1 MKLLVH
7 FMITLFV
14 FLGIDLIWLGFIAKN
29 IYANAIGHLMSA
41 NVNWPAAIIFYIIFV
56 VGILYFVVEPA
67 LIHQN
72 LTKLFISAALFGFVT
87 YATFDLTSLATLKD
101 WPLNI
106 TFIDLAWGTSL
117 SLLVSNISYYLI
129 KFIS

>member
-7 FMITLFV
+7 FLITLFV

-29 IYANAIGHLMSA
+29 IYANAIGHLMSP

-72 LTKLFISAALFGFVT
+72 LTKLIIASALFGFVT

-106 TFIDLAWGTSL
+106 TIIDLAWGTSL
-117 SLLVSNISYYLI
+117 SLLVSIISYYLI
-129 KFIS
+129 NYIS